1 LDYVMKKNNCKEFY
15 EYYFEPEG
23 KGMNMVCYQFLH
35 EDFDKGMKLK
45 KDLETIMS
53 FTQILIILLLII
65 GILITL
71 YYDKTIGLISL
82 LILSV
87 LYSTRLLN
95 PISMHVNLWNAQKQ
109 ALFG

>member
-1 LDYVMKKNNCKEFY
+1 
-15 EYYFEPEG
+15 
-23 KGMNMVCYQFLH
+23 MNMVCYQFLH
-35 EDFDKGMKLK
+35 EDFDKGMNLK
-45 KDLETIMS
+45 KELETIMS
-53 FTQILIILLLII
+53 FTQILIILLFII

>member
-1 LDYVMKKNNCKEFY
+1 
-15 EYYFEPEG
+15 
-23 KGMNMVCYQFLH
+23 MNMVCYQFLH

-53 FTQILIILLLII
+53 ITQILIILLLII